1 MQIGSIKD
9 IFDHT
14 DCLCIHQTIIK
25 QGGFTYFPQC
35 RAPNICCSRSSSPPP
50 PFRFLFSL
58 SIAMCRPYFV
68 IFTHPHFRL
77 AALWSIKKFQ
87 DVFFVIGLSK
97 KTSVKAKLH
106 WFFCSFVC
114 LGGFFRG
121 SDIVRF
127 HHAQVLLE
135 QYSALRLRRRY
146 CELSSQQ
153 RCSSNVFS
161 ENQSY
166 FSWELS
172 SRSVQYGLECGQYTT
187 WTSGSSG

>member
-1 MQIGSIKD
+1 MCQAIFLAFLTIFDLADFPPIPMISIKQFGCIKD

-77 AALWSIKKFQ
+77 AVLWSIKKFQ

-106 WFFCSFVC
+106 
-114 LGGFFRG
+114 
-121 SDIVRF
+121 
-127 HHAQVLLE
+127 
-135 QYSALRLRRRY
+135 
-146 CELSSQQ
+146 
-153 RCSSNVFS
+153 
-161 ENQSY
+161 
-166 FSWELS
+166 
-172 SRSVQYGLECGQYTT
+172 
-187 WTSGSSG
+187 